1 MLKEGPVS
9 DEDIK
14 NIIDDIAGDPE
25 DKKELLKILGLDLEE
40 GNNGIDE
47 VEGLDEVDG
56 ATPSVRI
63 PVRGTNTYV
72 GLLAALQNSKSFRQ
86 TDVLF
91 KHFLDKPGKLN

>member
-25 DKKELLKILGLDLEE
+25 DKKELLKILGLVEE

-63 PVRGTNTYV
+63 PVRGTNTKSYV
-72 GLLAALQNSKSFRQ
+72 GLLAALHTTSFRQ
-86 TDVLF
+86 TDVVF
-91 KHFLDKPGKLN
+91 KHLLDKPGKLN